1 MNKGKELMNEYK
13 KSKKRFK
20 NQLKFIKAGLS
31 VEAVKTLK
39 CAVLRKIDKK

>member
-1 MNKGKELMNEYK
+1 MKNKKELFEQYK

-31 VEAVKTLK
+31 VEAVQTLK
-39 CAVLRKIDKK
+39 FATLGKVEKK